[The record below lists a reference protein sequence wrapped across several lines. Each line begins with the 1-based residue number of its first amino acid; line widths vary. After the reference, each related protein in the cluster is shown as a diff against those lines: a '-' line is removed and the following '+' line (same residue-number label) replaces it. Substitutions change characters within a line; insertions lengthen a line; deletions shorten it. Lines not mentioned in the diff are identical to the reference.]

1 MLLRTIFIGLST
13 NKPAQNLTVHF
24 APARKMARR
33 FIAGETLDD
42 AVRVVRE
49 LNKKGIKGLMNE
61 VGEAITS
68 REEATEAAQVFK
80 ATLHRISDEGLDA
93 SISMKPSHVG
103 LGFGEDFFYDTVA
116 DIAETARTLGNTI
129 EMDIE
134 GSPDVDTT
142 LAGFHRL
149 LDNYGELRPK
159 LAIQGYLHRTPADV
173 QKIIDHGGSI
183 RLIKGAYNE
192 PPEIAIQDHQAINEA
207 MIKVMEMMLA
217 PTAREKGALLA
228 LGSHDPALIEWLIKY
243 AETHNIAKDAF
254 EIQMLQGIRRDEQI
268 RLAQAGYTVR
278 IYVPFG
284 AEWYPYFMRRLAER
298 PSNVLFMAR
307 AMFGG

>member
-1 MLLRTIFIGLST
+1 MLRTIFIGLST

-49 LNKKGIKGLMNE
+49 LNEKGIKGLMNE
-61 VGEAITS
+61 VGEAIST
-68 REEATEAAQVFK
+68 REEATAAAQVFK
-80 ATLHRISDEGLDA
+80 ATLQRIADEGLDS

-103 LGFGEDFFYDTVA
+103 LSFGTDFFYDTVA

-129 EMDIE
+129 ELDIE
-134 GSPDVDTT
+134 ASPDVDAT
-142 LAGFHRL
+142 LEVFHKL

-159 LAIQGYLHRTPADV
+159 LAIQGYLHRTPGDV

-183 RLIKGAYNE
+183 RLIKGAYKE
-192 PPEIAIQDHQAINEA
+192 TPEVAIQDREGINQA
-207 MIKVMEMMLA
+207 MIRAMEMMLT
-217 PTAREKGALLA
+217 PEAREKGAFLA
-228 LGSHDPALIEWLIKY
+228 LGSHDPILINWLIEY
-243 AETHNIAKDAF
+243 AEKHNIAKDQF
-254 EIQMLQGIRRDEQI
+254 EFQMLQGIRRDEQI
-268 RLAQAGYTVR
+268 RLAKAGYQMR

-284 AEWYPYFMRRLAER
+284 AAWYPYFMRRLAER
-298 PSNVLFMAR
+298 PSNVLFIAR

>member
-1 MLLRTIFIGLST
+1 MLLRTIFIGLSH

-24 APARKMARR
+24 PPARKLARR

-61 VGEAITS
+61 VGEAITT
-68 REEATEAAQVFK
+68 REAATKAAEAFK
-80 ATLHRISDEGLDA
+80 TTLKRIADEGLDS

-103 LGFGEDFFYDTVA
+103 LTFGTDFFYDTVA
-116 DIAETARTLGNTI
+116 DVAETARALGNTI
-129 EMDIE
+129 ELDME
-134 GSPDVDTT
+134 GSADVDAT
-142 LAGFHRL
+142 LEVFHRL
-149 LDNYGELRPK
+149 LDDYGELRPK
-159 LAIQGYLHRTPADV
+159 MAIQGYLHRTPADV
-173 QKIIDHGGSI
+173 EKIIARGGSI
-183 RLIKGAYNE
+183 RLIKGAYQE
-192 PPEIAIQDHQAINEA
+192 PPEIAIQDHDAINQA
-207 MIKVMEMMLA
+207 MIRVMEMMLA
-217 PTAREKGALLA
+217 PEAREKGAFLA
-228 LGSHDPALIEWLIKY
+228 LGSHDPLLIEWLIN
-243 AETHNIAKDAF
+243 ETEKRGIPKDGF
-254 EIQMLQGIRRDEQI
+254 EIQMLQGIRRDEQV

-278 IYVPFG
+278 IYVPYG